1 MLPYCRILCLLV
13 TALERHFIEPQF
25 QSIYEMTL
33 QMENSGDTTTANPI
47 GMAVISLNF
56 TGSSSKLQA

>member
-13 TALERHFIEPQF
+13 TALERNFIEPQF

-33 QMENSGDTTTANPI
+33 QRENSGDTTTASPI
-47 GMAVISLNF
+47 EMAVISLNF
-56 TGSSSKLQA
+56 TGSI